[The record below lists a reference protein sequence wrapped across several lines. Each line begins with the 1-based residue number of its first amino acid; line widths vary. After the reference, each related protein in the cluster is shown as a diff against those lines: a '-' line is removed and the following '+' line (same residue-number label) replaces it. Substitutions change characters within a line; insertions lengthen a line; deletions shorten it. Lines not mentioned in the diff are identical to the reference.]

1 MTTLENCPGNFFCAP
16 GESVTGCPYT
26 LSMSFVN
33 PESIIQ
39 EEGVSGLLLIPV
51 LDVEE
56 EKSAGHDHPQDG
68 EGREN
73 AVER

>member
-1 MTTLENCPGNFFCAP
+1 MQC
-16 GESVTGCPYT
+16 SHT
-26 LSMSFVN
+26 LSMRFVD

-39 EEGVSGLLLIPV
+39 EESVSDLLLIPV
-51 LDVEE
+51 LDVEK

>member
-1 MTTLENCPGNFFCAP
+1 MMLLYF
-16 GESVTGCPYT
+16 VR
-26 LSMSFVN
+26 FVN
-33 PESIIQ
+33 SENIIQ
-39 EEGVSGLLLIPV
+39 VEGISCLLLIPV

-68 EGREN
+68 EGRED